1 MKVLHFSLGT
11 SYEVASSISNINP
24 GKEVLIMAK
33 QIILYNFIAILD
45 VTSKEEW
52 MKDMASE
59 AYQKDFFPKFFSNWG
74 ADTYAVLGDEV
85 YQGESD

>member
-11 SYEVASSISNINP
+11 SYGVASSISNINP

-52 MKDMASE
+52 MKDVASE
-59 AYQKDFFPKFFSNWG
+59 NYQKDFFPKFFGNWG
-74 ADTYAVLGDEV
+74 ADFYVILGDEV
-85 YQGESD
+85 YHGESD